1 MMEGMMFK
9 IMMVAKVGQIGRDDD
24 IINDIATMMI

>member
-1 MMEGMMFK
+1 MMEGMMSR
-9 IMMVAKVGQIGRDDD
+9 ITMIAKVGQIGSDDD